1 MCIFAVRMSQ
11 RKNTLAERFLSFFC
25 FLTGGKFI
33 NESDMKKKIVT
44 FGEIMLRLTTPDN
57 LRLQQSRELLVNY
70 GGSEANVAI
79 SIANFGG
86 EVEYITRLPDNALGE
101 SCIAELRSHNIG
113 TGHILIGGKRLGT
126 YYMEKA
132 AAMRNSKVIYDRD
145 GSAFSELKPGMV
157 NWREIFKDAAIF
169 HWSGIDAALTP
180 GLAEVCREAVDIA
193 KEMGL
198 TISYDINYRKN
209 LWNYGKTAQEV
220 LRPLMTSSDIMFG
233 SEGEYA
239 MLTGI
244 PAPGFKARNAGDK
257 YDVAAYEAF
266 CQAMSRQVPDCKY
279 IYVALRNVM
288 SSEHHTF
295 AGLLYSNGTLKHTRV
310 FDIDNVV
317 DCVGVGDAFCGALL
331 YAQHAYDDDQ
341 KRVDFSTAASVLKN
355 TIAGDYNIVKV
366 SEVEGLLAKDENGEV
381 AR

>member
-1 MCIFAVRMSQ
+1 
-11 RKNTLAERFLSFFC
+11 
-25 FLTGGKFI
+25 
-33 NESDMKKKIVT
+33 MKKKIVT

-57 LRLQQSRELLVNY
+57 LRMQQSREFLVNY

-101 SCIAELRSHNIG
+101 TCVSELRSHNIG
-113 TGHILIGGKRLGT
+113 TKHILTGGKRLGT

-132 AAMRNSKVIYDRD
+132 AAMRNSKVIYDRE
-145 GSAFSELKPGMV
+145 GSAFSDLKPGMID
-157 NWREIFKDAAIF
+157 WKEIFKDAAIF

-180 GLAEVCREAVDIA
+180 GLAAVCKEAIDTA
-193 KEMGL
+193 REMGL
-198 TISYDINYRKN
+198 LVSYDINYRKN

-220 LRPLMTSSDIMFG
+220 MRPLMTASDIMFG

-244 PAPGFKARNAGDK
+244 PAPGFKAKTISEG
-257 YDVAAYEAF
+257 YDLAAYEEF
-266 CQAMSRQVPDCKY
+266 CCAISAQVPDCKHIY
-279 IYVALRNVM
+279 IALRNVM

-295 AGLLYSNGTLKHTRV
+295 AGLLYSNGTMKHTRV

-331 YAQHAYDDDQ
+331 YAHFAFEDEQ

-366 SEVEGLLAKDENGEV
+366 NEVEGLLAKDENGEV